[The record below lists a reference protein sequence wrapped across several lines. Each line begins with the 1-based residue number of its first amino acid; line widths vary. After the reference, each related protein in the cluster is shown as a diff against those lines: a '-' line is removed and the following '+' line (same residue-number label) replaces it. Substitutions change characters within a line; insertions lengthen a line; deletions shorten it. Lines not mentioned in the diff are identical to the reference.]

1 VSDAGNLARALA
13 ALAVDPGGLGGLVL
27 RARAGPARA
36 EVEAALARLPGLAR
50 RIHPDTPDA
59 VLFGGLDVAASLA
72 SERQVRSNGLDAAPC
87 RLVLPMAERTQPGLA
102 ARLGQ
107 LLDRGAGHS
116 LIALDEGAEPD
127 EAAPACLSERLAFFA
142 DLSGARAGEI
152 DLSLPAPADLD
163 AAATALARTA
173 LPEGAAGTL
182 TTLAARFGI
191 DSLRAPLLAL
201 RTARALAALD
211 GAGVATD
218 DHLREAAELVYPSR
232 ATQVPEAPPEEEDEE
247 DEAPDQPEPDQAE
260 GGDTDAARELP
271 DDILVDAITARL
283 PADLL
288 DPSAGAAAR
297 RGPTAGAGAG
307 QRQAGSKRGR
317 PLPARPGR
325 PDGRARIDPVATLR
339 AAAPWQTLRR
349 EARGLGPGRVV
360 VLPSDLHLAR
370 YETRRDR
377 LLIFAVDASGSA
389 ALARLAEAKGAVEL
403 LLAQAY
409 ARRDQ
414 VALLAFRG
422 TEAEALLP
430 PTRSLVQAKRRLAGL
445 PGGGGTPLAAGL
457 VAAGEMATQARRHGL
472 SPMLACLTDG
482 RGNIGLDGQPG
493 RAAALE
499 DALAVARRL
508 RAEGLPAMLIDTA
521 TRPGPTAA
529 QVAAAMGAR
538 YLALP
543 RADARRLS
551 AAIGAAQDELAS

>member
-1 VSDAGNLARALA
+1 MGRALA
-13 ALAVDPGGLGGLVL
+13 ALSLDPGGLGGLVL

-36 EVEAALARLPGLAR
+36 AVEAALARLPGAAR

-72 SERQVRSNGLDAAPC
+72 AGRQVRSAGLDESPC

-102 ARLGQ
+102 AKLGQ

-127 EAAPACLSERLAFFA
+127 EAAPAALAERLAFFI
-142 DLSGARAGEI
+142 DLTETRAGDVDI
-152 DLSLPAPADLD
+152 ALPAPADLD
-163 AAATALARTA
+163 RARAALAQTA
-173 LPEGAAGTL
+173 LPDGAATTL

-201 RTARALAALD
+201 RAARALAALD
-211 GAGVATD
+211 GATTATD

-232 ATQVPEAPPEEEDEE
+232 ATQVPEAPPEEEEE
-247 DEAPDQPEPDQAE
+247 PPEQPEPEQEETE
-260 GGDTDAARELP
+260 GGDEDTAQGMP
-271 DDILVDAITARL
+271 DEILVDAIMAQL

-288 DPSAGAAAR
+288 DPSGSAAAR
-297 RGPTAGAGAG
+297 RGPSAGAGAG
-307 QRQAGSKRGR
+307 QRQAGSRRGR

-349 EARGLGPGRVV
+349 EARGMGPGRVV

-422 TEAEALLP
+422 TEAEPLLP

-457 VAAGEMATQARRHGL
+457 LAAGEMAAQARRHGL

-482 RGNIGLDGQPG
+482 RGNIALDGSPG

-499 DALAVARRL
+499 DALGVARRL

-521 TRPGPTAA
+521 TRPGPTAQ

-543 RADARRLS
+543 RADAARLS
-551 AAIGAAQDELAS
+551 AAIGAAQDDLAS

>member
-1 VSDAGNLARALA
+1 MTQAPDPARALA
-13 ALAVDPGGLGGLVL
+13 ALALDPMGLGGMVV

-36 EVEAALARLPGLAR
+36 AFEAALARLPGPMR
-50 RIHPDTPDA
+50 RLHPNTPDD

-72 SERQVRSNGLDAAPC
+72 AGRQVRSRGLRDAPGM
-87 RLVLPMAERTQPGLA
+87 LVMPMAERVHPGLA

-107 LLDRGAGHS
+107 LIDGESGHC
-116 LIALDEGAEPD
+116 LILLDEGSEPD
-127 EAAPACLSERLAFFA
+127 EGAPRALSERLAFHIDLTETRAA
-142 DLSGARAGEI
+142 DLRIA
-152 DLSLPAPADLD
+152 LPAPADLD
-163 AAATALARTA
+163 AARARKAETT
-173 LPEGAAGTL
+173 LPEGAATTL
-182 TTLAARFGI
+182 TTIAQRFGI

-201 RTARALAALD
+201 RAALALATLD
-211 GAGVATD
+211 GATVATA

-232 ATQVPEAPPEEEDEE
+232 ATQVPDTDPPPDDDAPEPPEESDHDPADSGDEDNAQ
-247 DEAPDQPEPDQAE
+247 D
-260 GGDTDAARELP
+260 LP
-271 DDILVDAITARL
+271 DEILVAAITARL
-283 PADLL
+283 PAGLV
-288 DPSAGAAAR
+288 DPAMGAADR
-297 RGPTAGAGAG
+297 RGQAQGGGAG
-307 QRQAGSKRGR
+307 QRQPGTRRGR

-349 EARGLGPGRVV
+349 AARGAPAGQVI

-389 ALARLAEAKGAVEL
+389 AVARLAEAKGAVEI

-422 TEAEALLP
+422 TEADMLLP
-430 PTRSLVQAKRRLAGL
+430 PTRSLVQAKRSLAAL

-457 VAAGEMATQARRHGL
+457 LAAGEMATQARRHGL
-472 SPMLACLTDG
+472 SPLIACLTDG
-482 RGNIGLDGQPG
+482 RGNIALDGQPG
-493 RAAALE
+493 RAAALV
-499 DALAVARRL
+499 DAHAVAARL
-508 RAEGLPAMLIDTA
+508 RADAIPALLIDTSA
-521 TRPGPTAA
+521 RPGPTAGEI
-529 QVAAAMGAR
+529 AASLGAR

-551 AAIGAAQDELAS
+551 VAIDAAQEDLAP